1 MIDNRTFGSFIREK
15 RIEKGLKQRELAD
28 ILYVTE
34 SAISKWETG
43 KSYPDITMIPSI
55 CKVLDVSEKELIE
68 GANDTE
74 SRVMKKEARKYR
86 IISDSWFWG
95 LAIFYG
101 IALLVCII
109 CDLAINHRLSFSI
122 IVFTSLLVAFSF
134 APTFTRFFENHKFAI
149 FLGTTY
155 LSLCLLFIVC
165 CIMYRQSWCW
175 VASFA
180 VLLGYAVLFLPFLLK
195 RYIPE
200 EKKGFNVLLYFA
212 SLLVLLLLLLVVIRG
227 YVQYPLGKAVLIS
240 LYCFIPFLFLSAI
253 HLLKLPRLIKAS
265 LDVLVFGVVYYGI
278 EAVIARIVGEGAAQY
293 YTFDFT
299 DWKYFANGNIMI
311 LYLIATISVA
321 VVLASVYLLHWM
333 EKEERL

>member
-55 CKVLDVSEKELIE
+55 CKALDVSEKELIE

-95 LAIFYG
+95 LTISYG

-109 CDLAINHRLSFSI
+109 CDLAINHRFSFSI
-122 IVFTSLLVAFSF
+122 IVFASLLVAFSF
-134 APTFTRFFENHKFAI
+134 APTFTRFFGNHKFAV

-180 VLLGYAVLFLPFLLK
+180 VLLGYAVLFLPSLLK

-200 EKKGFNVLLYFA
+200 EKRGFIVPLYFT
-212 SLLVLLLLLLVVIRG
+212 SLLVLLLLLLAVIRG
-227 YVQYPLGKAVLIS
+227 YVQYPLGKAVLIA
-240 LYCFIPFLFLSAI
+240 LYCFSPFLFLSSM
-253 HLLKLPRLIKAS
+253 HLLRLPRLIKAS

-278 EAVIARIVGEGAAQY
+278 EAVIAMIVGEGTELY
-293 YTFDFT
+293 YKVDLT

-311 LYLIATISVA
+311 LYLIVTISIA
-321 VVLASVYLLHWM
+321 VVLASVYFIGQR
-333 EKEERL
+333 KGKN